1 MTGKAT
7 DLDAVVVGAG
17 VVGLAIGRALS
28 QSGLDT
34 LVIESQPRHGMGT
47 SSRNSG
53 VIHAGLY
60 YPPGSNKASWCV
72 RGRELLYAFCQ
83 SHQVAHKQL
92 GKLIVGQD
100 EDEAALQTIA
110 SRAKDSGV
118 TNLRWLTQQELKAME
133 PEVRARHALFSPST
147 GIVDVHELMLAL
159 EGDIE
164 KAGSNVVTQ
173 SCFLAASLIG
183 TGVSKGWQLDVK
195 VGQDERHGLSCQL
208 LINAAGLDADA
219 VASRIEGLATEHIPK
234 VHFAKGNYASLT
246 GSHPFKHLVYPA
258 PVPGGLGTH
267 LTLNIAGEAQF
278 GPDVEWLGPADPH
291 RLPGSTHPSLNYAV
305 NTAQLADFAA
315 SVQRWWPSLRAE
327 RLQPG
332 YSGIRPKLTQNAKE
346 PAADFVLQGP
356 DQHGLAGLVNL
367 FGIESPGLTACLA
380 IGEAVH
386 HCAKTS
392 A

>member
-1 MTGKAT
+1 MTGKAF

-17 VVGLAIGRALS
+17 VVGLAIGRALA

-60 YPPGSNKASWCV
+60 YPPGSNKANWCV
-72 RGRELLYAFCQ
+72 EGRELLYAFCQ
-83 SHQVAHKQL
+83 SHQVAHRQL

-118 TNLRWLTQQELKAME
+118 ENLRWLSQDELKTME

-159 EGDIE
+159 EGEIE
-164 KAGSNVVTQ
+164 KAGGNVVTQ
-173 SCFLAASLIG
+173 SCFLAATPMG
-183 TGVSKGWQLDVK
+183 ANACQGWQLDIK
-195 VGQDERHGLSCQL
+195 VGQQESHRLSCRL

-219 VASRIEGLATEHIPK
+219 VANRIEGLAADHVPQ

-246 GSHPFKHLVYPA
+246 GGHPFKHLVYPA

-267 LTLNIAGEAQF
+267 LTLNVAGEAQF
-278 GPDVEWLGPADPH
+278 GPDVEWLGPADPS
-291 RLPGSTHPSLNYAV
+291 RPPGSTHPGLNYAV
-305 NTAQLADFAA
+305 NTEQLAGFAA
-315 SVQRWWPSLRAE
+315 SVQRWWPSLKAE

-346 PAADFVLQGP
+346 PAADFVLQSPG
-356 DQHGLAGLVNL
+356 QHKLAGLINL

-380 IGEAVH
+380 IGEAVRQS
-386 HCAKTS
+386 AKTS
-392 A
+392 I

>member
-1 MTGKAT
+1 MTGKAF

-17 VVGLAIGRALS
+17 VVGLAIGRALA

-72 RGRELLYAFCQ
+72 EGRELLYAFCQ
-83 SHQVAHKQL
+83 SHQVAHRQL

-118 TNLRWLTQQELKAME
+118 ENLRWLSQQELKTME

-159 EGDIE
+159 EGEIE
-164 KAGSNVVTQ
+164 KAGGNVVTQ
-173 SCFLAASLIG
+173 SCFLAATPMG
-183 TGVSKGWQLDVK
+183 ANACQGWQLDIK
-195 VGQDERHGLSCQL
+195 VGQQESHRLSCSL

-219 VASRIEGLATEHIPK
+219 VANRIEGLDADHVPQ

-246 GSHPFKHLVYPA
+246 GGHPFKHLVYPA

-267 LTLNIAGEAQF
+267 LTLNVAGEAQF
-278 GPDVEWLGPADPH
+278 GPDVEWLGPADPS
-291 RLPGSTHPSLNYAV
+291 RPPGSTHPALNYAV
-305 NTAQLADFAA
+305 NTEQLAGFAA
-315 SVQRWWPSLRAE
+315 SVQRWWPSLKAE

-356 DQHGLAGLVNL
+356 AQHKLVGLINL

-380 IGEAVH
+380 IGEAVRQS
-386 HCAKTS
+386 AKTS
-392 A
+392 I

>member
-1 MTGKAT
+1 MTGKAF

-17 VVGLAIGRALS
+17 VVGLAIGRALA

-72 RGRELLYAFCQ
+72 EGRELLYAFCQ
-83 SHQVAHKQL
+83 SHQVAHRQL

-118 TNLRWLTQQELKAME
+118 ENLRWLSQQELKTME

-159 EGDIE
+159 EGEIE
-164 KAGSNVVTQ
+164 KAGGNVVTQ
-173 SCFLAASLIG
+173 SCFLAATPMG
-183 TGVSKGWQLDVK
+183 ANACQGWQLDIK
-195 VGQDERHGLSCQL
+195 VGQQESHRLSCSL

-219 VASRIEGLATEHIPK
+219 VANRIEGLDADHVPQ

-246 GSHPFKHLVYPA
+246 GGHPFKHLVYPA

-267 LTLNIAGEAQF
+267 LTLNVAGEAQF
-278 GPDVEWLGPADPH
+278 GPDVEWLGPADPS
-291 RLPGSTHPSLNYAV
+291 RPPGSTHPALNYAV
-305 NTAQLADFAA
+305 NTEQLAGFAA
-315 SVQRWWPSLRAE
+315 SVQRWWPSLKAE

-356 DQHGLAGLVNL
+356 AQHKLVGLINL

-380 IGEAVH
+380 VGEAVRQS
-386 HCAKTS
+386 AKTS

>member
-1 MTGKAT
+1 MTGKAF

-17 VVGLAIGRALS
+17 VVGLAIGRALA

-72 RGRELLYAFCQ
+72 EGRELLYAFCQ
-83 SHQVAHKQL
+83 SHQVAHRQL

-118 TNLRWLTQQELKAME
+118 ENLRWLSQQELKTME

-159 EGDIE
+159 EGEIE
-164 KAGSNVVTQ
+164 KAGGNVVTQ
-173 SCFLAASLIG
+173 SCFLAATPMG
-183 TGVSKGWQLDVK
+183 ANACQGWQLDIK
-195 VGQDERHGLSCQL
+195 VGQQESHRLSCSL

-219 VASRIEGLATEHIPK
+219 VANRIEGLDADHVPQ

-246 GSHPFKHLVYPA
+246 GGHPFKHLVYPA

-267 LTLNIAGEAQF
+267 LTLNVAGEAQF
-278 GPDVEWLGPADPH
+278 GPDVEWLGPADPS
-291 RLPGSTHPSLNYAV
+291 RPPGSTHPALNYAV
-305 NTAQLADFAA
+305 NTEQLAGFAA
-315 SVQRWWPSLRAE
+315 SVQRWWPSLKAE

-356 DQHGLAGLVNL
+356 AQHRLVGLINL

-380 IGEAVH
+380 IGEAVRQS
-386 HCAKTS
+386 AKAS
-392 A
+392 I

>member
-1 MTGKAT
+1 MTGKAF

-17 VVGLAIGRALS
+17 VVGLAIGRALA

-72 RGRELLYAFCQ
+72 EGRELLYAFCQ
-83 SHQVAHKQL
+83 SHQVAHRQL

-118 TNLRWLTQQELKAME
+118 ENLRWLSQQELKTME

-159 EGDIE
+159 EGEIE
-164 KAGSNVVTQ
+164 KAGGNVVTQ
-173 SCFLAASLIG
+173 SCFLAATPMG
-183 TGVSKGWQLDVK
+183 ANACQGWQLDIK
-195 VGQDERHGLSCQL
+195 VGQQESHRLSCQL

-219 VASRIEGLATEHIPK
+219 VANRIEGLSADHVPQ

-246 GSHPFKHLVYPA
+246 GGHPFKHLVYPA

-278 GPDVEWLGPADPH
+278 GPDVEWLGPADSS
-291 RLPGSTHPSLNYAV
+291 RLPGSTHPGLNYAV
-305 NTAQLADFAA
+305 NAERLAGFAT
-315 SVQRWWPSLRAE
+315 SVQRWWPSLKAE

-356 DQHGLAGLVNL
+356 GHHGLEGLINL
-367 FGIESPGLTACLA
+367 FGIESPGITACLA
-380 IGEAVH
+380 IGNAVRQ
-386 HCAKTS
+386 CAKSST
-392 A
+392 

>member
-1 MTGKAT
+1 MTGRAF
-7 DLDAVVVGAG
+7 DLDAVIVGAG
-17 VVGLAIGRALS
+17 AVGLAIGRALA
-28 QSGLDT
+28 QSELDT

-72 RGRELLYAFCQ
+72 EGRELLYAFCQ
-83 SHQVAHKQL
+83 SHQVAHRQL

-110 SRAKDSGV
+110 SRAKNSGV
-118 TNLRWLTQQELKAME
+118 ENLRWLSQDELKTME
-133 PEVRARHALFSPST
+133 PEVRARHVLFSPST

-159 EGDIE
+159 EGEIE
-164 KAGSNVVTQ
+164 KAGGNVVTQ
-173 SCFLAASLIG
+173 SCFLAATPMG
-183 TGVSKGWQLDVK
+183 TNACQGWQLDIK
-195 VGQDERHGLSCQL
+195 VGQQESHRLSCRL

-219 VASRIEGLATEHIPK
+219 VANRIEGLDADHVPQ

-246 GSHPFKHLVYPA
+246 GGHPFKHLVYPA

-267 LTLNIAGEAQF
+267 LTLNVAGEAQF
-278 GPDVEWLGPADPH
+278 GPDVEWLGPADPS
-291 RLPGSTHPSLNYAV
+291 RPPGSTHPALNYAV
-305 NTAQLADFAA
+305 NTEQLAGFAA
-315 SVQRWWPSLRAE
+315 SVQRWWPSLKAE

-356 DQHGLAGLVNL
+356 AQHRLVGLINL

-380 IGEAVH
+380 VGEAVRQS
-386 HCAKTS
+386 AKTS

>member
-1 MTGKAT
+1 MTGKAF

-17 VVGLAIGRALS
+17 VVGLAIGRALA

-60 YPPGSNKASWCV
+60 YPPGSNKANWCV
-72 RGRELLYAFCQ
+72 EGRELLYAFCQ
-83 SHQVAHKQL
+83 SHQVAHRQL

-100 EDEAALQTIA
+100 EDEAALQAIA

-118 TNLRWLTQQELKAME
+118 ENLRWLSQDELKTME

-159 EGDIE
+159 EGEIE
-164 KAGSNVVTQ
+164 KAGGNVVTQ
-173 SCFLAASLIG
+173 SCFLAATPMG
-183 TGVSKGWQLDVK
+183 ANACQGWQLDIK
-195 VGQDERHGLSCQL
+195 VGQQESHRLSCRL

-219 VASRIEGLATEHIPK
+219 VANRIEGLAADHVPQ

-246 GSHPFKHLVYPA
+246 GAHPFKHLVYPA

-267 LTLNIAGEAQF
+267 LTLNVAGEAQF
-278 GPDVEWLGPADPH
+278 GPDVEWLGPADPS
-291 RLPGSTHPSLNYAV
+291 RPPGSTHPGLNYAV
-305 NTAQLADFAA
+305 NTEQLAGFAA
-315 SVQRWWPSLRAE
+315 SVQRWWPSLKAE

-346 PAADFVLQGP
+346 PAADFVLQSPG
-356 DQHGLAGLVNL
+356 QHKLAGLINL

-380 IGEAVH
+380 IGEAVRQS
-386 HCAKTS
+386 AKAS
-392 A
+392 I

>member
-1 MTGKAT
+1 MTGKSF
-7 DLDAVVVGAG
+7 DLDAVVIGAG

-34 LVIESQPRHGMGT
+34 LVVESQARHGMGT

-53 VIHAGLY
+53 VIHAGIY
-60 YPPGSNKASWCV
+60 YSPGSHKANWCV
-72 RGRELLYAFCQ
+72 RGKELLYAFCQ
-83 SHQVAHKQL
+83 SHQVAHRRL

-100 EDEAALQTIA
+100 EDEASLHTIA

-118 TNLRWLTQQELKAME
+118 TNQRWLTQNELHSME

-164 KAGSNVVTQ
+164 KALSHVVTQ
-173 SCFLAASLIG
+173 SCFLNASALG
-183 TGVSKGWQLDVK
+183 AHASQGWQLNIQ
-195 VGQDERHGLSCQL
+195 VGPNEIHKLTSQL
-208 LINAAGLDADA
+208 LVNAAGLDADA
-219 VASRIEGLATEHIPK
+219 VARRIDGLASEHIPE
-234 VHFAKGNYASLT
+234 VHFAKGNYASLS

-305 NTAQLADFAA
+305 NTKQLAAFAG
-315 SVQRWWPSLRAE
+315 SIQRWWPSLQAN

-332 YSGIRPKLTQNAKE
+332 YSGIRPKLTKNAKD

-356 DQHGLAGLVNL
+356 SNHGLAGLINL

-386 HCAKTS
+386 LCAKTS
-392 A
+392 T

>member
-1 MTGKAT
+1 MTGKAF

-17 VVGLAIGRALS
+17 VVGLAIGRALA

-72 RGRELLYAFCQ
+72 EGRELLYAFCQ
-83 SHQVAHKQL
+83 SHQVAHRQL

-118 TNLRWLTQQELKAME
+118 ENLRWLSQQELKTME

-159 EGDIE
+159 EGEIE
-164 KAGSNVVTQ
+164 KAGGNVVTQ
-173 SCFLAASLIG
+173 SCFLAATPMG
-183 TGVSKGWQLDVK
+183 ANACQGWQLDIK
-195 VGQDERHGLSCQL
+195 VGQQESHRLSCSL

-219 VASRIEGLATEHIPK
+219 VANRIEGLDADHVPQ

-246 GSHPFKHLVYPA
+246 GGHPFKHLVYPA

-267 LTLNIAGEAQF
+267 LTLNVAGEAQF
-278 GPDVEWLGPADPH
+278 GPDVEWLGPADPS
-291 RLPGSTHPSLNYAV
+291 RPPGSTHPALNYAV
-305 NTAQLADFAA
+305 NTEQLAGFAA
-315 SVQRWWPSLRAE
+315 SVQRWWPSLKAE

-332 YSGIRPKLTQNAKE
+332 YSGIRPKLTQHAKE

-356 DQHGLAGLVNL
+356 AQHKLVGLINL

-380 IGEAVH
+380 IGEAVRQS
-386 HCAKTS
+386 AKAS
-392 A
+392 I

>member
-1 MTGKAT
+1 LTGRAF

-17 VVGLAIGRALS
+17 VVGLAIGRALA

-60 YPPGSNKASWCV
+60 YPPGSNKANWCV
-72 RGRELLYAFCQ
+72 EGRELLYAFCQ
-83 SHQVAHKQL
+83 SHQVAHRQL

-118 TNLRWLTQQELKAME
+118 ENLRWLSQDELKTME

-159 EGDIE
+159 EGEIE
-164 KAGSNVVTQ
+164 KAGGNVVTQ
-173 SCFLAASLIG
+173 SCFLAATPMG
-183 TGVSKGWQLDVK
+183 ANACQGWQLDIK
-195 VGQDERHGLSCQL
+195 VGQQESHRLSCRL

-219 VASRIEGLATEHIPK
+219 VANRIEGLAADHVPQ

-246 GSHPFKHLVYPA
+246 GGHPFKHLVYPA

-267 LTLNIAGEAQF
+267 LTLNVAGEAQF
-278 GPDVEWLGPADPH
+278 GPDVEWLGPADPS
-291 RLPGSTHPSLNYAV
+291 RPPGSTHPGLNYAV
-305 NTAQLADFAA
+305 NTEQLAGFAA
-315 SVQRWWPSLRAE
+315 SVQRWWPSLKAE

-346 PAADFVLQGP
+346 PAADFVLQSPG
-356 DQHGLAGLVNL
+356 QHKLAGLINL

-380 IGEAVH
+380 IGEAVRQS
-386 HCAKTS
+386 AKTS
-392 A
+392 I

>member
-1 MTGKAT
+1 MTGKAF

-17 VVGLAIGRALS
+17 VVGLAIGRALA

-72 RGRELLYAFCQ
+72 EGRELLYAFCQ
-83 SHQVAHKQL
+83 SHQVAHRQL

-118 TNLRWLTQQELKAME
+118 ENLRWLSQNELKTME
-133 PEVRARHALFSPST
+133 PEVRAHHALFSPST

-159 EGDIE
+159 EGEIE
-164 KAGSNVVTQ
+164 KAGGNVVTQ
-173 SCFLAASLIG
+173 SCFLAATPMG
-183 TGVSKGWQLDVK
+183 ANACQGWQLDIK
-195 VGQDERHGLSCQL
+195 VGQQESHRLSCSL

-219 VASRIEGLATEHIPK
+219 VANRIEGLDADHVPQ

-246 GSHPFKHLVYPA
+246 GGHPFKHLVYPA

-267 LTLNIAGEAQF
+267 LTLNVAGEAQF
-278 GPDVEWLGPADPH
+278 GPDVEWLGPADPS
-291 RLPGSTHPSLNYAV
+291 RPPGSTHPALNYAV
-305 NTAQLADFAA
+305 NTEQLAGFAA
-315 SVQRWWPSLRAE
+315 SVQRWWPSLKAE

-356 DQHGLAGLVNL
+356 AQHKLVGLINL

-380 IGEAVH
+380 IGEAVRQS
-386 HCAKTS
+386 AKAS
-392 A
+392 I

>member
-1 MTGKAT
+1 MTGKAF

-17 VVGLAIGRALS
+17 VVGLAIGRALA

-60 YPPGSNKASWCV
+60 YPPGSNKANWCV
-72 RGRELLYAFCQ
+72 EGRELLYAFCQ
-83 SHQVAHKQL
+83 SHQVAHRQL

-118 TNLRWLTQQELKAME
+118 ENLRWLSQDELKTME

-159 EGDIE
+159 EGEIE
-164 KAGSNVVTQ
+164 KAGGNVVTQ
-173 SCFLAASLIG
+173 SCFLAATPMG
-183 TGVSKGWQLDVK
+183 ANACQGWQLDIK
-195 VGQDERHGLSCQL
+195 VGQQESHRLSCRL

-219 VASRIEGLATEHIPK
+219 VANRIEGLAADHVPQ

-246 GSHPFKHLVYPA
+246 GAHPFKHLVYPA

-267 LTLNIAGEAQF
+267 LTLNVAGEAQF
-278 GPDVEWLGPADPH
+278 GPDVEWLGPADPS
-291 RLPGSTHPSLNYAV
+291 RPPGSTHPGLNYAV
-305 NTAQLADFAA
+305 NTEQLAGFAA
-315 SVQRWWPSLRAE
+315 SVQRWWPSLKAE

-356 DQHGLAGLVNL
+356 GQHKLAGLINL

-380 IGEAVH
+380 IGEAVRQS
-386 HCAKTS
+386 AKTS
-392 A
+392 I

>member
-1 MTGKAT
+1 MTGRAF

-17 VVGLAIGRALS
+17 VVGLAIGRALA

-60 YPPGSNKASWCV
+60 YPPGSNKANWCV
-72 RGRELLYAFCQ
+72 EGRELLYAFCQ
-83 SHQVAHKQL
+83 SHQVAHRQL

-118 TNLRWLTQQELKAME
+118 ENLRWLSQDELKTME

-159 EGDIE
+159 EGEIE
-164 KAGSNVVTQ
+164 KAGGNVVTQ
-173 SCFLAASLIG
+173 SCFLAATPMG
-183 TGVSKGWQLDVK
+183 ANACQGWQLDIK
-195 VGQDERHGLSCQL
+195 VGQQESHRLSCRL

-219 VASRIEGLATEHIPK
+219 VANRIEGLAADHVPQ

-246 GSHPFKHLVYPA
+246 GGHPFKHLVYPA

-267 LTLNIAGEAQF
+267 LTLNVAGEAQF
-278 GPDVEWLGPADPH
+278 GPDVEWLGPADPS
-291 RLPGSTHPSLNYAV
+291 RPPGSTHPGLNYAV
-305 NTAQLADFAA
+305 NTEQLAGFAA
-315 SVQRWWPSLRAE
+315 SVQRWWPSLKAE

-346 PAADFVLQGP
+346 PAADFVLQSPG
-356 DQHGLAGLVNL
+356 QHKLAGLINL

-380 IGEAVH
+380 IGEAVRQS
-386 HCAKTS
+386 AKTS
-392 A
+392 I

>member
-1 MTGKAT
+1 MTGKAF

-17 VVGLAIGRALS
+17 VVGLAIGRALA

-72 RGRELLYAFCQ
+72 EGRELLYAFCQ
-83 SHQVAHKQL
+83 SHQVAHRQL

-118 TNLRWLTQQELKAME
+118 ENLRWLSQDELKTME

-159 EGDIE
+159 EGEIE
-164 KAGSNVVTQ
+164 KAGGNVVTQ
-173 SCFLAASLIG
+173 SCFLAATPMG
-183 TGVSKGWQLDVK
+183 ANACQGWQLDIK
-195 VGQDERHGLSCQL
+195 VGQQESHRLSCSL

-219 VASRIEGLATEHIPK
+219 VANRIEGLDADHVPQ

-246 GSHPFKHLVYPA
+246 GGHPFKHLVYPA

-267 LTLNIAGEAQF
+267 LTLNVAGEAQF
-278 GPDVEWLGPADPH
+278 GPDVEWLGPADPS
-291 RLPGSTHPSLNYAV
+291 RPPGSTHPALNYAV
-305 NTAQLADFAA
+305 NTEQLAGFAA
-315 SVQRWWPSLRAE
+315 SVQRWWPSLKAE

-356 DQHGLAGLVNL
+356 AQHRLVGLINL

-380 IGEAVH
+380 IGEAVRQS
-386 HCAKTS
+386 AKAS
-392 A
+392 I

>member
-1 MTGKAT
+1 MTGKAF

-17 VVGLAIGRALS
+17 VVGLAIGRALA

-34 LVIESQPRHGMGT
+34 LVIESQLRHGMGT

-60 YPPGSNKASWCV
+60 YPPGSNKANWCV
-72 RGRELLYAFCQ
+72 EGRELLYAFCQ
-83 SHQVAHKQL
+83 SHQVAHRQL

-118 TNLRWLTQQELKAME
+118 ENLRWLSQDELKTME

-159 EGDIE
+159 EGEIE
-164 KAGSNVVTQ
+164 KAGGNVVTQ
-173 SCFLAASLIG
+173 SCFLAATPMG
-183 TGVSKGWQLDVK
+183 ANACQGWQLDIK
-195 VGQDERHGLSCQL
+195 VGQQESHRLSCRL

-219 VASRIEGLATEHIPK
+219 VANRIEGLAADHVPQ

-246 GSHPFKHLVYPA
+246 GAHPFKHLVYPA

-267 LTLNIAGEAQF
+267 LTLNVAGEAQF
-278 GPDVEWLGPADPH
+278 GPDVEWLGPADPS
-291 RLPGSTHPSLNYAV
+291 RPPGSTHPGLNYAV
-305 NTAQLADFAA
+305 NTEQLAGFAA
-315 SVQRWWPSLRAE
+315 SVQRWWPSLKAE

-356 DQHGLAGLVNL
+356 GQHKLAGLINL

-380 IGEAVH
+380 IGEAVRQS
-386 HCAKTS
+386 AKTS
-392 A
+392 I

>member
-1 MTGKAT
+1 MTGKAF

-17 VVGLAIGRALS
+17 VVGLAIGRALA

-60 YPPGSNKASWCV
+60 YPPGSNKANWCV
-72 RGRELLYAFCQ
+72 EGRELLYAFCQ
-83 SHQVAHKQL
+83 SHQVAHRQL

-110 SRAKDSGV
+110 SRAKNSGV
-118 TNLRWLTQQELKAME
+118 ENLRWLSQDELKTME
-133 PEVRARHALFSPST
+133 PEVHARHALFSPST

-159 EGDIE
+159 EGEIE
-164 KAGSNVVTQ
+164 KAGGNVVTQ
-173 SCFLAASLIG
+173 SCFLAATPIG
-183 TGVSKGWQLDVK
+183 ANACQGWQLDIK
-195 VGQDERHGLSCQL
+195 VGQQESHRLSCRL

-219 VASRIEGLATEHIPK
+219 VANRIEGLAADHVPQ

-246 GSHPFKHLVYPA
+246 GAHPFKHLVYPA

-267 LTLNIAGEAQF
+267 LTLNVAGEAQF
-278 GPDVEWLGPADPH
+278 GPDVEWLGPADPS
-291 RLPGSTHPSLNYAV
+291 RPPGSTHPGLNYAV
-305 NTAQLADFAA
+305 NTEQLAGFAA
-315 SVQRWWPSLRAE
+315 SVQRWWPSLKAE

-356 DQHGLAGLVNL
+356 GQHKLAGLINL

-380 IGEAVH
+380 IGEAVRQS
-386 HCAKTS
+386 AKTS
-392 A
+392 I

>member
-164 KAGSNVVTQ
+164 KAGSNVVTK

-195 VGQDERHGLSCQL
+195 VGQDERHKLSCQL
-208 LINAAGLDADA
+208 LVNAAGLDADA
-219 VASRIEGLATEHIPK
+219 VASRIEGLAAEHIPK

-332 YSGIRPKLTQNAKE
+332 YSGIRPKLTQNTKE

-356 DQHGLAGLVNL
+356 DQHGLAGLINL

>member
-1 MTGKAT
+1 MTGKAF

-17 VVGLAIGRALS
+17 VVGLAIGRALA

-72 RGRELLYAFCQ
+72 EGRELLYAFCQ
-83 SHQVAHKQL
+83 SHQVAHRQL

-118 TNLRWLTQQELKAME
+118 ENLRWLSQDELKTME

-159 EGDIE
+159 EGEIE
-164 KAGSNVVTQ
+164 KAGGNVVTQ
-173 SCFLAASLIG
+173 SCFLAATPMG
-183 TGVSKGWQLDVK
+183 ANACQGWQLDIK
-195 VGQDERHGLSCQL
+195 VGQQESHRLSCSL

-219 VASRIEGLATEHIPK
+219 VANRIEGLDADHVPQ

-246 GSHPFKHLVYPA
+246 GGHPFKHLVYPA

-267 LTLNIAGEAQF
+267 LTLNVAGEAQF
-278 GPDVEWLGPADPH
+278 GPDVEWLGPADPS
-291 RLPGSTHPSLNYAV
+291 RPPGSTHPALDYAV
-305 NTAQLADFAA
+305 NTEQLAGFAA
-315 SVQRWWPSLRAE
+315 SVQRWWPSLKAE

-356 DQHGLAGLVNL
+356 AQHRLVGLINL

-380 IGEAVH
+380 IGEAVRQS
-386 HCAKTS
+386 AKAS
-392 A
+392 I

>member
-1 MTGKAT
+1 LTGRAF

-17 VVGLAIGRALS
+17 VVGLAIGRALA

-60 YPPGSNKASWCV
+60 YPPGSNKANWCV
-72 RGRELLYAFCQ
+72 EGRELLYAFCQ
-83 SHQVAHKQL
+83 SHQVAHRQL

-118 TNLRWLTQQELKAME
+118 ENLRWLSQDELKTME

-159 EGDIE
+159 EGEIE
-164 KAGSNVVTQ
+164 KAGGNVVTQ
-173 SCFLAASLIG
+173 SCFLAATPMG
-183 TGVSKGWQLDVK
+183 ANACQGWQLDIK
-195 VGQDERHGLSCQL
+195 VGQQESHRLSCRL

-219 VASRIEGLATEHIPK
+219 VANRIEGLAADHVPQ

-246 GSHPFKHLVYPA
+246 GGHPFKHLVYPA

-267 LTLNIAGEAQF
+267 LTLNVAGEAQF
-278 GPDVEWLGPADPH
+278 GPDVEWLGPADPS
-291 RLPGSTHPSLNYAV
+291 RPPGSTHPGLNYAV
-305 NTAQLADFAA
+305 NTEQLAGFAA
-315 SVQRWWPSLRAE
+315 SVQRWWPSLKAE

-346 PAADFVLQGP
+346 PAADFVLQSPG
-356 DQHGLAGLVNL
+356 QHKLAGLINL

-380 IGEAVH
+380 IGEAVRQS
-386 HCAKTS
+386 AKAS
-392 A
+392 I

>member
-1 MTGKAT
+1 LTGKAF

-17 VVGLAIGRALS
+17 VVGLAIGRALA

-72 RGRELLYAFCQ
+72 EGRELLYAFCQ
-83 SHQVAHKQL
+83 SHQVAHRQL

-118 TNLRWLTQQELKAME
+118 ENLRWLSQDELKTME

-159 EGDIE
+159 EGEIE
-164 KAGSNVVTQ
+164 KAGGNVVTQ
-173 SCFLAASLIG
+173 SCFLAATPMG
-183 TGVSKGWQLDVK
+183 ANACQGWQLDIK
-195 VGQDERHGLSCQL
+195 VGQQESHRLSCSL

-219 VASRIEGLATEHIPK
+219 VANRIEGLDADHVPQ

-246 GSHPFKHLVYPA
+246 GGHPFKHLVYPA

-267 LTLNIAGEAQF
+267 LTLNVAGEAQF
-278 GPDVEWLGPADPH
+278 GPDVEWLGPADPS
-291 RLPGSTHPSLNYAV
+291 RPPGSTHPALNYAV
-305 NTAQLADFAA
+305 NTEQLAGFAA
-315 SVQRWWPSLRAE
+315 SVQRWWPSLKAE

-356 DQHGLAGLVNL
+356 AQHRLVGLINL

-380 IGEAVH
+380 IGEAVRQS
-386 HCAKTS
+386 AKTS

>member
-1 MTGKAT
+1 MTGKAF

-17 VVGLAIGRALS
+17 VVGLAIGRALA

-72 RGRELLYAFCQ
+72 EGRELHYAICQ
-83 SHQVAHKQL
+83 SHQVAHRQL

-118 TNLRWLTQQELKAME
+118 ENLRWLSQQELKAME

-159 EGDIE
+159 EGEIE
-164 KAGSNVVTQ
+164 KAGGNVVTQ
-173 SCFLAASLIG
+173 SCFLAATPMG
-183 TGVSKGWQLDVK
+183 ANACQGWQLDIK
-195 VGQDERHGLSCQL
+195 VGQQESHRLSCSL

-219 VASRIEGLATEHIPK
+219 VANRIEGLDADHVPQ

-246 GSHPFKHLVYPA
+246 GGHPFKHLVYPA

-267 LTLNIAGEAQF
+267 LTLNVAGEAQF
-278 GPDVEWLGPADPH
+278 GPDVEWLGPADPS
-291 RLPGSTHPSLNYAV
+291 RPPGSTHPALNYAV
-305 NTAQLADFAA
+305 NTEQLAGFAA
-315 SVQRWWPSLRAE
+315 SVQRWWPSLKAE

-356 DQHGLAGLVNL
+356 AQHKLVGLINL

-380 IGEAVH
+380 IGEAVRQS
-386 HCAKTS
+386 AKTS

>member
-1 MTGKAT
+1 MTGKAF

-17 VVGLAIGRALS
+17 VVGLAIGRALA

-72 RGRELLYAFCQ
+72 EGRELLYAFCQ
-83 SHQVAHKQL
+83 SHQVAHRQL

-118 TNLRWLTQQELKAME
+118 ENLRWLSQDELKTME

-159 EGDIE
+159 EGEIE
-164 KAGSNVVTQ
+164 KAGGNVVTQ
-173 SCFLAASLIG
+173 SCFLAATPMG
-183 TGVSKGWQLDVK
+183 ANACQGWQLDIK
-195 VGQDERHGLSCQL
+195 VGQQESHRLTCSL

-219 VASRIEGLATEHIPK
+219 VANRIEGLDADHVPQ

-246 GSHPFKHLVYPA
+246 GGHPFKHLVYPA

-267 LTLNIAGEAQF
+267 LTLNVAGEAQF
-278 GPDVEWLGPADPH
+278 GPDVEWLGPADPS
-291 RLPGSTHPSLNYAV
+291 RPPGSTHPALNYAV
-305 NTAQLADFAA
+305 NTEQLAGFAA
-315 SVQRWWPSLRAE
+315 SVQRWWPSLKAE

-356 DQHGLAGLVNL
+356 AQHRLVGLINL

-380 IGEAVH
+380 IGEAVRQS
-386 HCAKTS
+386 AKTS
-392 A
+392 I

>member
-1 MTGKAT
+1 MTGRAF

-17 VVGLAIGRALS
+17 VVGLAIGRALA

-34 LVIESQPRHGMGT
+34 LVIESQLRHGMGT

-60 YPPGSNKASWCV
+60 YPPGSNKANWCV
-72 RGRELLYAFCQ
+72 EGRELLYAFCQ
-83 SHQVAHKQL
+83 SHQVAHRQL

-110 SRAKDSGV
+110 SRAKNSGV
-118 TNLRWLTQQELKAME
+118 ENLRWLSQDELKTME
-133 PEVRARHALFSPST
+133 PEVHARHALFSPST

-159 EGDIE
+159 EGEIE
-164 KAGSNVVTQ
+164 KAGGNVVTQ
-173 SCFLAASLIG
+173 SCFLAATPMG
-183 TGVSKGWQLDVK
+183 ANACQGWQLDIK
-195 VGQDERHGLSCQL
+195 VGQQESHRLSCRL

-219 VASRIEGLATEHIPK
+219 VANRIEGLAADHVPQ

-246 GSHPFKHLVYPA
+246 GAHPFKHLVYPA

-267 LTLNIAGEAQF
+267 LTLNVAGEAQF
-278 GPDVEWLGPADPH
+278 GPDVEWLGPADPS
-291 RLPGSTHPSLNYAV
+291 RPPGSTHPGLNYAV
-305 NTAQLADFAA
+305 NTEQLAGFAA
-315 SVQRWWPSLRAE
+315 SVQRWWPSLKAE

-356 DQHGLAGLVNL
+356 GQHKLAGLINL

-380 IGEAVH
+380 IGEAVRQS
-386 HCAKTS
+386 AKTS
-392 A
+392 I

>member
-100 EDEAALQTIA
+100 EDEAALQTIT

-118 TNLRWLTQQELKAME
+118 TNLRWLTQHELKAME
-133 PEVRARHALFSPST
+133 PEVRAHHALFSPS
-147 GIVDVHELMLAL
+147 
-159 EGDIE
+159 
-164 KAGSNVVTQ
+164 
-173 SCFLAASLIG
+173 
-183 TGVSKGWQLDVK
+183 
-195 VGQDERHGLSCQL
+195 
-208 LINAAGLDADA
+208 
-219 VASRIEGLATEHIPK
+219 
-234 VHFAKGNYASLT
+234 
-246 GSHPFKHLVYPA
+246 
-258 PVPGGLGTH
+258 
-267 LTLNIAGEAQF
+267 
-278 GPDVEWLGPADPH
+278 
-291 RLPGSTHPSLNYAV
+291 
-305 NTAQLADFAA
+305 
-315 SVQRWWPSLRAE
+315 
-327 RLQPG
+327 
-332 YSGIRPKLTQNAKE
+332 
-346 PAADFVLQGP
+346 
-356 DQHGLAGLVNL
+356 
-367 FGIESPGLTACLA
+367 
-380 IGEAVH
+380 
-386 HCAKTS
+386 
-392 A
+392 

>member
-1 MTGKAT
+1 MTGKAF

-17 VVGLAIGRALS
+17 VVGLAIGRALA

-72 RGRELLYAFCQ
+72 EGRELLYTFCQ
-83 SHQVAHKQL
+83 SHQVAHRQL

-110 SRAKDSGV
+110 SRAKNSGV
-118 TNLRWLTQQELKAME
+118 ENLRWLSQDELKTME

-159 EGDIE
+159 EGEIE
-164 KAGSNVVTQ
+164 KAGGNVVTQ
-173 SCFLAASLIG
+173 SCFLAATPMG
-183 TGVSKGWQLDVK
+183 ANACQGWQLDIK
-195 VGQDERHGLSCQL
+195 VGQQESHRLSCRL

-219 VASRIEGLATEHIPK
+219 VANRIEGLAADHVPQ

-246 GSHPFKHLVYPA
+246 GAHPFKHLVYPA

-267 LTLNIAGEAQF
+267 LTLNVAGEAQF
-278 GPDVEWLGPADPH
+278 GPDVEWLGPADPS
-291 RLPGSTHPSLNYAV
+291 RPPGSTHPGLNYAV
-305 NTAQLADFAA
+305 NTEQLAGFAA
-315 SVQRWWPSLRAE
+315 SVQRWWPSLKAE

-356 DQHGLAGLVNL
+356 GQHKLAGLINL

-380 IGEAVH
+380 IGEAVRQS
-386 HCAKTS
+386 AKTS
-392 A
+392 I

>member
-1 MTGKAT
+1 MTGKAF

-17 VVGLAIGRALS
+17 VVGLAIGRALA

-72 RGRELLYAFCQ
+72 EGRELLYAFCQ
-83 SHQVAHKQL
+83 SHQVAHRQL

-118 TNLRWLTQQELKAME
+118 ENLRWLSQQELKTME

-159 EGDIE
+159 EGEIE
-164 KAGSNVVTQ
+164 KAGGNVVTQ
-173 SCFLAASLIG
+173 SCFLAATPMG
-183 TGVSKGWQLDVK
+183 ANACQGWQLDIK
-195 VGQDERHGLSCQL
+195 VGQQESHRLSCSL

-219 VASRIEGLATEHIPK
+219 VANRIEGLDADHVPQ

-246 GSHPFKHLVYPA
+246 GGHPFKHLVYPA

-267 LTLNIAGEAQF
+267 LTLNVAGEAQF
-278 GPDVEWLGPADPH
+278 GPDVEWLGPADPS
-291 RLPGSTHPSLNYAV
+291 RPPGSTHPALNYAV
-305 NTAQLADFAA
+305 NTEQLAGFAA
-315 SVQRWWPSLRAE
+315 SVQRWWPSLKAE

-356 DQHGLAGLVNL
+356 AQHRLVGLINL

-380 IGEAVH
+380 IGEAVRQS
-386 HCAKTS
+386 AKTS